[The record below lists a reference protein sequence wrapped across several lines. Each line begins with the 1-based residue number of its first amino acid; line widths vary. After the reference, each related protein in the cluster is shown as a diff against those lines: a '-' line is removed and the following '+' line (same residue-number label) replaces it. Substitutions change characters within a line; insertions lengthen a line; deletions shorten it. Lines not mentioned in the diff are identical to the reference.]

1 MKQYDFIGILSE
13 QITGVNNPKFRV
25 VGSITKKD
33 YKFKLYIDGKESD
46 FDFRIVPGI
55 DEFIL
60 EKELS
65 NNDKKILLT
74 VIVDKN
80 EYEIVELTNSKVH
93 RIANKVRN
101 GSKKGLESTKVAF
114 GVLGRG
120 IKYLWKEYHF
130 LVPPALWK
138 KYFREFKQ
146 RVRYRDLNAFYNP
159 FNVVDYNDWL
169 KTHEKFSEYKK
180 QKYEPLISILIP
192 VYNIGREYLSD
203 CLNSILDQTYQ
214 NFEVCLVDDHSSK
227 EETREVL
234 EEYSKKD
241 KRIRVKYRKENG
253 HISKATNDALKMAKG
268 EFVALMDDDDVLP
281 PEALYENVK
290 VLNENKNIDMIYSD
304 EDKINTEGKR
314 CDPNF
319 KSDFA
324 PDSLLSSNYI
334 CHFTVLR
341 KSIMD
346 KIGGERSE
354 YDGAQ
359 DYDLFLRFTENT
371 IPEKIY
377 HIPKILYHWRMVEGS
392 TSMVIDNKS
401 YALERGRLAI
411 EDALK
416 RRKIKGKVSIAK
428 DCPYYYIEYDVSDN
442 PKVEIIIPTKDLA
455 STTRKCLESIYE
467 KTTYKNFEICLVNNN
482 SEKEETF
489 KLFDEFKKKHKNFKV
504 LDANFEFNYSKINNL
519 AVKNTKSDYI
529 VLLNNDTEIITPN
542 WIEIM
547 LGYAKQDRIGCVGA
561 KLLYPDNTVQHGGV
575 VLGLGGVASHIFLG
589 YDRNA
594 TVWGGRLSVPYDY
607 SAVTAACLMIS
618 REKYNEVGGLEENL
632 MVAYNDVDFNLKLLK
647 KGYYNV
653 FVPMAELYHYESKSR
668 GRDTTS
674 EKYKR
679 FVFESKYMY
688 DKWNK
693 EIANDKFYN
702 PNYSLKRG
710 YLLDRKKDGKN
721 NVQY

>member
-1 MKQYDFIGILSE
+1 MKQYDFIGISSQ
-13 QITGVNNPKFRV
+13 QITGVNNPKLRV
-25 VGSITKKD
+25 VGKITKEN
-33 YKFKLYIDGKESD
+33 YKFKLYIDEKESD

-74 VIVDKN
+74 VIFDKN

-101 GSKKGLESTKVAF
+101 DSKKSLESTRVAF

-169 KTHEKFSEYKK
+169 KTHEKYSEYKK

-241 KRIRVKYRKENG
+241 KRIRVKYRKENE

-547 LGYAKQDRIGCVGA
+547 LGYAKQDHIGCVGA

-575 VLGLGGVASHIFLG
+575 VLGLGGAASHVFLG
-589 YDRNA
+589 YDRDA

-607 SAVTAACLMIS
+607 SAVTAACLMVS
-618 REKYNEVGGLEENL
+618 RKKYNEVKGLEEDL

-647 KGYYNV
+647 KCYYNV

-679 FVFESKYMY
+679 FVFESGYMY
-688 DKWNK
+688 KKWEK
-693 EIANDKFYN
+693 EIENDRFYN

-710 YLLDRKKDGKN
+710 YLLDKK
-721 NVQY
+721 